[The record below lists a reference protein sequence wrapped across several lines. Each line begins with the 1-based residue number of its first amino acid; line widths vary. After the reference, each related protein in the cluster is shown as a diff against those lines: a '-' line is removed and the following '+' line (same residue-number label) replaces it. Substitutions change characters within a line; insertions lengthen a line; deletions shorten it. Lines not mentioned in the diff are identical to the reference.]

1 MSLRLSSTTR
11 TEPIVPYTTCFR
23 VGVAGEL
30 AWMGDKAAAGRGEGE
45 ARLAAARGT
54 HVGHLALALGH
65 LLDDRARMLVV
76 DVDDDR
82 LVGLLAAIG
91 AVAEEDAGAADRQ
104 LEALSAHRLD
114 KDAQLKLAA
123 AGDLEAVI
131 IVRGGEIGRA
141 HV

>member
-1 MSLRLSSTTR
+1 
-11 TEPIVPYTTCFR
+11 
-23 VGVAGEL
+23 
-30 AWMGDKAAAGRGEGE
+30 
-45 ARLAAARGT
+45 
-54 HVGHLALALGH
+54 
-65 LLDDRARMLVV
+65 MLVV

-131 IVRGGEIGRA
+131 IVRGGDADGDIALGLALQPVADDAALHLVAVAAGIGAVVDRSEEHTSELQSLMRNSYA
-141 HV
+141 VCCWKKKNKTIE

>member
-1 MSLRLSSTTR
+1 
-11 TEPIVPYTTCFR
+11 
-23 VGVAGEL
+23 
-30 AWMGDKAAAGRGEGE
+30 
-45 ARLAAARGT
+45 
-54 HVGHLALALGH
+54 
-65 LLDDRARMLVV
+65 MLFV

-131 IVRGGEIGRA
+131 IVRGGDADGDLALGLALQPGADDAASALGPCAAGIGGVGARKRQPP
-141 HV
+141 HKTT

>member
-1 MSLRLSSTTR
+1 
-11 TEPIVPYTTCFR
+11 
-23 VGVAGEL
+23 
-30 AWMGDKAAAGRGEGE
+30 
-45 ARLAAARGT
+45 
-54 HVGHLALALGH
+54 
-65 LLDDRARMLVV
+65 MLVV

-131 IVRGGEIGRA
+131 IVRGGDADGDIALGLALQPVADDAALHLRSEE
-141 HV
+141 HTSELQSLM